1 MAKSPRAERSSHSQS
16 ASESHHE
23 ISLLQWFASFLFWG
37 QLLVAGG
44 LYASVAMA
52 PKLLTYVELD
62 NEYVTGQTELVRLE
76 RQVFELRK
84 ITEALETDRSLLEEL
99 ARIDLDASRP
109 GEKLIPLQD
118 NLTLQSRIT
127 RPFTPAVQS
136 TEQWYSPFLSA
147 FAVNYQLRTTSLL
160 VAAVLVLVAFTFF
173 QPSQADR
180 FSSGWN
186 SCREGTSTLLARYRA
201 GQHG

>member
-1 MAKSPRAERSSHSQS
+1 MARSSRAKRNSQTQS

-23 ISLLQWFASFLFWG
+23 TSLLQWFVSFLFWG
-37 QLLVAGG
+37 QLMVAGI
-44 LYASVAMA
+44 LYGSVAIA

-62 NEYVTGQTELVRLE
+62 DEYVTGQTELVQLE

-84 ITEALETDRSLLEEL
+84 ITESLEKDRSLLEEL

-127 RPFTPAVQS
+127 RPFNAAAQS

-147 FAVNYQLRTTSLL
+147 FALNHQLRTTSLL

-173 QPSQADR
+173 QPSQAER

-186 SCREGTSTLLARYRA
+186 SFQEGTSTLLTRYRA
-201 GQHG
+201 G